1 MIEDLP
7 DPSASQ
13 DDKPRHPS
21 YMTLMASPF
30 ACLPHRAIL
39 SLTGPDTIT
48 LLERLVT
55 HATNDWAPDETRYGA
70 LLTPQGKVLAD
81 YLAIRTHDGVLLDV
95 SETQVDDLA
104 KRLKMF
110 RLRSQVEIERLEDV
124 FVIAGLDAASDGIRP
139 ISGSHRVYLDP
150 RAPGGRLRGLAT
162 KETWA
167 AWHGAHPAE
176 VAQPVAAYHADRIS
190 HCIPEQGFD
199 FGQADAFPADI
210 NMDVLGGVALNKGC
224 FVGQEVVSRMHR
236 RGQIR
241 KRTLTVS
248 LAANGST
255 MPGADLLAPASIGNI
270 TSVEGEQALARLRI
284 DRWLKA
290 EADGMPVLLDETPV
304 TIEKPD
310 WLIAEQRSKEES

>member
-1 MIEDLP
+1 M
-7 DPSASQ
+7 AF
-13 DDKPRHPS
+13 
-21 YMTLMASPF
+21 MASPF
-30 ACLPHRAIL
+30 AYLPHRAIL

-70 LLTPQGKVLAD
+70 LLTPQGKILAD
-81 YLAIRTHDGVLLDV
+81 YLAIRTPDGVLLDV
-95 SETQVDDLA
+95 SETQIDDLA

-110 RLRSQVEIERLEDV
+110 RLRSQVDIERLEDV
-124 FVIAGLDAASDGIRP
+124 SVVAGLDAAPDGIRP
-139 ISGSHRVYLDP
+139 IPGMQRVYLDS
-150 RAPGGRLRGLAT
+150 RIPGGRLRGLIA
-162 KETWA
+162 KEGSAPEDDDPA
-167 AWHGAHPAE
+167 AQGW
-176 VAQPVAAYHADRIS
+176 QSLAAYHADRIA

-241 KRTLTVS
+241 KRTLTVRVATGES
-248 LAANGST
+248 AQ
-255 MPGADLLAPASIGNI
+255 PGMDLHAPAPIGNV
-270 TSVEGEQALARLRI
+270 TSAQNELALARLRI
-284 DRWLKA
+284 DRWSKA

-310 WLIAEQRSKEES
+310 WLITE

>member
-1 MIEDLP
+1 
-7 DPSASQ
+7 
-13 DDKPRHPS
+13 
-21 YMTLMASPF
+21 MTFMVPPF
-30 ACLPHRAIL
+30 AYLPHRAIL

-81 YLAIRTHDGVLLDV
+81 YLAIRTRDGVLLDV
-95 SETQVDDLA
+95 SDTQIDDLA

-110 RLRSQVEIERLEDV
+110 RLRSQVEIERLDDV
-124 FVIAGLDAASDGIRP
+124 SVIAGLDAAPERRRP
-139 ISGSHRVYLDP
+139 ISGAQRVYLDP
-150 RAPGGRLRGLAT
+150 RMPGGRLRGLIA
-162 KETWA
+162 KERWA
-167 AWHGAHPAE
+167 PEHGNLPAE
-176 VAQPVAAYHADRIS
+176 WSQPIAAYHADRIA

-210 NMDVLGGVALNKGC
+210 NMDILGGVALNKGC

-241 KRTLTVS
+241 KRTLTVR
-248 LAANGST
+248 LAAGLAAQ
-255 MPGADLLAPASIGNI
+255 PGMDLHAPAPIGSV
-270 TSVEGEQALARLRI
+270 TSAQKDQALARLRI